1 MSTSELRE
9 KLIKKIQSTSDENIL
24 LEATRLLEIQLSEI
38 ETPFNL
44 THEMNLALDEAK
56 EQIRNGEFLN
66 HEDANKEIDEW
77 LEK

>member
-9 KLIKKIQSTSDENIL
+9 KLIEKIQSTSDENIL
-24 LEATRLLEIQLSEI
+24 LEATRLLDIQLSEI

-44 THEMNLALDEAK
+44 TPEMNLAIDEAK
-56 EQIRNGEFLN
+56 EQIKNGEFLS